1 MFLNVTASSGLFDKA
16 KTFEV
21 MINTDKITHVEPA
34 LAEDHNNHCYVYLG
48 DDNSVLV
55 CMSLREFA
63 ALLTHAIEKT
73 ARADFEWKRE
83 RGGR

>member
-1 MFLNVTASSGLFDKA
+1 MFLNVTASSGLFSGSR
-16 KTFEV
+16 TFEV
-21 MINTDKITHVEPA
+21 TINTDKITHVEPA
-34 LAEDHNNHCYVYLG
+34 HAEDKNYCYVYLG

-73 ARADFEWKRE
+73 NRADFEWRRE
-83 RGGR
+83 RGGH